1 MTSHVRAVV
10 FAWALVAALAVA
22 DVASGQTR
30 WNSGQNVQPV
40 FEGWKRNPDGMFS
53 MVFGYL
59 NRNYQEQPHVPVGS
73 HNYFEP
79 GDVDRRQ
86 PTHFY
91 NRRQSFVFEVQ
102 VPADWDD
109 KDLIWTVTHNGRT
122 DKAYGSLWPVWE
134 IDEAVLR
141 ANRGMGVGGAYVDN
155 NPPTIQIASG
165 ETDTTVTLPEAATL
179 TALAGDDGIPG
190 PDPEAAERRRGRRG
204 RPGPSTQNMVNPRAA
219 VAEGIAVTCFIVTWP
234 VGDASTGGPS
244 RRLAPQFWQLLHP
257 LRLAGRRVERFDEA
271 DAVRGVQHA
280 ADHERCRAEVVGVLQ
295 VREPGVE

>member
-1 MTSHVRAVV
+1 M
-10 FAWALVAALAVA
+10 
-22 DVASGQTR
+22 
-30 WNSGQNVQPV
+30 
-40 FEGWKRNPDGMFS
+40 
-53 MVFGYL
+53 
-59 NRNYQEQPHVPVGS
+59 PVGS
-73 HNYFEP
+73 HNFFDP
-79 GDVDRRQ
+79 GDADRRQ

-102 VPADWDD
+102 VPADWGD

-122 DKAYGSLWPVWE
+122 DRAYGSLWPVWE

-165 ETDTTVTLPEAATL
+165 ETDTTVTLPDAATL

-219 VAEGIAVTCFIVTWP
+219 VAEGIAVTVAPPRTRTVIFEPIVAM
-234 VGDASTGGPS
+234 G
-244 RRLAPQFWQLLHP
+244 
-257 LRLAGRRVERFDEA
+257 GRRPRPVFS
-271 DAVRGVQHA
+271 
-280 ADHERCRAEVVGVLQ
+280 
-295 VREPGVE
+295 EPGTYVLRAVADDTVLTTVADCDVTVSPASP

>member
-1 MTSHVRAVV
+1 MTSHVRAVAFV
-10 FAWALVAALAVA
+10 WALVAALAVA

-40 FEGWKRNPDGMFS
+40 FEGWKRNPDGTFS

-73 HNYFEP
+73 HNFFDP
-79 GDVDRRQ
+79 GDADRRQ

-102 VPADWDD
+102 VPADWGD

-122 DKAYGSLWPVWE
+122 DRAHGSLWPVWE

-165 ETDTTVTLPEAATL
+165 ETDTTVTLPDAATL
-179 TALAGDDGIPG
+179 TALAGDDG
-190 PDPEAAERRRGRRG
+190 AACCGRRHRPDHG
-204 RPGPSTQNMVNPRAA
+204 RRCDGDRQPGFA
-219 VAEGIAVTCFIVTWP
+219 VAPTTPVRLDAADPTMARLKPRPTWRA
-234 VGDASTGGPS
+234 GRGGP
-244 RRLAPQFWQLLHP
+244 
-257 LRLAGRRVERFDEA
+257 ET
-271 DAVRGVQHA
+271 
-280 ADHERCRAEVVGVLQ
+280 
-295 VREPGVE
+295 

>member
-1 MTSHVRAVV
+1 
-10 FAWALVAALAVA
+10 
-22 DVASGQTR
+22 
-30 WNSGQNVQPV
+30 
-40 FEGWKRNPDGMFS
+40 

-73 HNYFEP
+73 HNFFDP
-79 GDVDRRQ
+79 GDADRRQ

-102 VPADWDD
+102 VPADWGD

-122 DKAYGSLWPVWE
+122 DRAHGSLWPVWE

-165 ETDTTVTLPEAATL
+165 ETDTTVTLPDAATL

-190 PDPEAAERRRGRRG
+190 PDPEAAERRRGR
-204 RPGPSTQNMVNPRAA
+204 PGPSTQNMVNPRAA
-219 VAEGIAVTCFIVTWP
+219 VAEGIAVTWLHHRGPGTVIFEPMLPPIIDGRATTTPASANPEPTCCVLWP
-234 VGDASTGGPS
+234 TTPS
-244 RRLAPQFWQLLHP
+244 
-257 LRLAGRRVERFDEA
+257 
-271 DAVRGVQHA
+271 
-280 ADHERCRAEVVGVLQ
+280 
-295 VREPGVE
+295 

>member
-1 MTSHVRAVV
+1 MTSHVRAVAFV
-10 FAWALVAALAVA
+10 WALVAALAVA

-40 FEGWKRNPDGMFS
+40 FEGWKRNPDGTFS

-59 NRNYQEQPHVPVGS
+59 NRNYQEQPHVPVGL
-73 HNYFEP
+73 HNFFEP
-79 GDVDRRQ
+79 GDADRRQ

-102 VPADWDD
+102 VPADWGD

-122 DKAYGSLWPVWE
+122 DRAYGSLWPVWE

-165 ETDTTVTLPEAATL
+165 ETDTTVTLPDAATL

-219 VAEGIAVTCFIVTWP
+219 VAEGIAVTWLHHR
-234 VGDASTGGPS
+234 GPGTVIFEPM
-244 RRLAPQFWQLLHP
+244 LPP
-257 LRLAGRRVERFDEA
+257 IIDGRATTTARFS
-271 DAVRGVQHA
+271 
-280 ADHERCRAEVVGVLQ
+280 
-295 VREPGVE
+295 EPGTYVLRAVADDTVLTTVADVTVTVSPASP